1 MVKIYTTSIC
11 PYCHMAKE
19 YLEKN
24 KIKFQDINVEED
36 EAAARE
42 MIQKSHQMGVPV
54 LDINGTIIV
63 GFDKAGI
70 DKALGLN

>member
-1 MVKIYTTSIC
+1 MVTIYTTTVC

-24 KIKFQDINVEED
+24 RIKFKEVNVEED

-54 LDINGTIIV
+54 LDINGSIIV
-63 GFDKAGI
+63 GFDKSGI
-70 DKALGLN
+70 DKALGL

>member
-1 MVKIYTTSIC
+1 MVTIYTTSVC

-54 LDINGTIIV
+54 LDISGTIIV
-63 GFDKAGI
+63 GFDKSGI
-70 DKALGLN
+70 NKALGL